1 MRSTGL
7 AFLGDMQNLTRK
19 TLYVVPHQD
28 DELFTF
34 GLDVVKTLS
43 RGDSVYVLLVTDG
56 SECWVKDML
65 ADGKKCTDGGKDFHD
80 CHKYALST
88 EEFVASRDKEFF
100 ECCSR
105 LGINKDNVHLSNP
118 RFVDMNFS
126 VEEVKAAIKSVVEMI
141 NPDRVCV
148 HAPRWESSFNPCE
161 RNVSMPPHIDHCFCG
176 RAVYLLLREKVI
188 KDAEFFI
195 EFYDLERFESLHSDI
210 TVRRIEA
217 NSDEA
222 ELIQRA
228 GLAYKV
234 WNPDEGRYAIGWHCD
249 KEMHSNALKKPVSLS
264 YKIPITRLFASRVKH
279 KLFVK

>member
-1 MRSTGL
+1 
-7 AFLGDMQNLTRK
+7 
-19 TLYVVPHQD
+19 
-28 DELFTF
+28 
-34 GLDVVKTLS
+34 
-43 RGDSVYVLLVTDG
+43 
-56 SECWVKDML
+56 ML
-65 ADGKKCTDGGKDFHD
+65 ADGKNCADGGDGFHD

-88 EEFVASRDKEFF
+88 EEFVANRDKEFF

-105 LGINKDNVHLSNP
+105 LGINKDNIYFSNP

-126 VEEVKAAIKSVVEMI
+126 VEEVKASIKSVVEMI

-176 RAVYLLLREKVI
+176 QAVQLLLREKCI

-195 EFYDLERFESLHSDI
+195 EFYDLKRFESLHREI
-210 TVRRIEA
+210 AVKRVETNA
-217 NSDEA
+217 GEA

-228 GLAYKV
+228 GLPYKV
-234 WNPDEGRYAIGWHCD
+234 WEPSEGRYAIGWHCD
-249 KEMHSNALKKPVSLS
+249 KEMHSIALKRPLSLS
-264 YKIPITRLFASRVKH
+264 YKIPSARLLASRIKH